1 MKTIASILLCILLS
15 AAPVVWAAPLE
26 EPEVVCEDLL
36 ASMREILQAVRHGT
50 PLSATQDRAW
60 KTWNVSCSA
69 AAWQQR
75 LALQVPAMS
84 WQALPPTPTCISR
97 CN

>member
-1 MKTIASILLCILLS
+1 MKTIASLLLCILLS

-36 ASMREILQAVRHGT
+36 ALMRDTLQAVRHGT
-50 PLSATQDRAW
+50 PLTATQTRAW

-69 AAWQQR
+69 LDWQQR

-84 WQALPPTPTCISR
+84 GQARQPTPTCTSR